1 MLIDWRFYQDHI
13 NDNRSENCFL
23 PAIRVLVFKK
33 KLFPIRNHMLIGTGV
48 FPIGFKSFN
57 YNEELP
63 FNSFWSW
70 TCVIIR
76 TVIEAHYWWWSNP
89 RHGTIQLELT
99 CYHCMV
105 ASSRGDCPFVALRS
119 TDMTTVRRV
128 WHGLGCEQCNPR
140 NVMILTHWGRVTHI
154 CVLASLVQIMV
165 CRLVGAKPLSKP
177 KLEYC

>member
-1 MLIDWRFYQDHI
+1 M
-13 NDNRSENCFL
+13 
-23 PAIRVLVFKK
+23 P
-33 KLFPIRNHMLIGTGV
+33 IGTGV

-105 ASSRGDCPFVALRS
+105 ESSRGDCPFVALRS
-119 TDMTTVRRV
+119 TDMTTERRV
-128 WHGLGCEQCNPR
+128 WHGLSCEQCNPR
-140 NVMILTHWGRVTHI
+140 NVMRPSDAYMRPCILGSDNGLSPGRRQTIETKAGILLIWPLGTNFSEILIGINTFSFKKMHLKMSSGKWWPF
-154 CVLASLVQIMV
+154 VLASM
-165 CRLVGAKPLSKP
+165 C
-177 KLEYC
+177 